1 MPVRHIVVNSASIPI
16 QSDAFLHAVCDIT
29 LFWIVLIMSLASYL
43 RQLCGADEP
52 RVLAQLVSN
61 QFKQFVSN
69 AFAAI
74 AVTLALVY
82 FFAAENL
89 MPSVI
94 AWATGYSALATYML
108 FKLWQYHRIDE
119 SRRNYQYW
127 HKIGLIIV
135 GVSGCFWGGM
145 PFAFYPVEQ
154 ALTIEMI
161 TIGLTVAAISASVM
175 ISLPGGFTLY
185 GIAAISLQASA
196 IFIYRPDYMIL
207 GLGAL
212 VFMGLAVVANIRA
225 TRLVA
230 RAALLNFQNQ
240 DLLAEAKHQ
249 RDKAERADE
258 SKSRFIA
265 AASHDLRQPLHAL
278 SLVASAR
285 ELSHPDDHFARSIR
299 KNVASLDGLF
309 NAILDISVLD
319 AGKQA
324 VNIKPMRCNALE
336 EVIENSPLLQ
346 QLKEGVTFELQLSD
360 DVCLCDPDLVLQVLF
375 NLLGNAI
382 KYTEQGKITV
392 ASGIE
397 QGRVFFEVADTGIG
411 MESSDLERIWEE
423 FYQVD
428 NPTRD
433 RSKGIGLGLA
443 IVQRLASLMD
453 AQLQCDSA
461 PGEGSQFRLWLP
473 VSKEI
478 PDLIRNEVDDAL
490 DVSHGNHELILII
503 EDDQEILNA
512 YHDLLN
518 QWNFIP
524 LLAQTEEQAMNLVA
538 EFADEISVLICD
550 YRLSHHMTGNVLI
563 EKIRHAMGRSVPA
576 IMITGDTA
584 VKEVELLSDLNIPV
598 MFKPLDSAALNH
610 KIHHLIDKG

>member
-1 MPVRHIVVNSASIPI
+1 
-16 QSDAFLHAVCDIT
+16 
-29 LFWIVLIMSLASYL
+29 MSLASYL

-52 RVLAQLVSN
+52 RVLAQLVNN
-61 QFKQFVSN
+61 QFKQMISN
-69 AFAAI
+69 TLSAIVVNLALLAFFTDSNFPASVIVWAT
-74 AVTLALVY
+74 AYSTLAAY
-82 FFAAENL
+82 
-89 MPSVI
+89 I
-94 AWATGYSALATYML
+94 L
-108 FKLWQYHRIDE
+108 FKLWQYYRTDNE
-119 SRRNYQYW
+119 SRDYQYW
-127 HKIGLIIV
+127 HKKGLMFVAI
-135 GVSGCFWGGM
+135 SGLFWGLM
-145 PFAFYPVEQ
+145 PFAFYPIQQSV
-154 ALTIEMI
+154 TIEMI

-185 GIAAISLQASA
+185 GIAAITLQASA

-230 RAALLNFQNQ
+230 KAALLNFENQ

-249 RDKAERADE
+249 QDKAEQADE
-258 SKSRFIA
+258 AKSRFIA

-285 ELSHPDDHFARSIR
+285 ELSHPDDRFAKSIR
-299 KNVASLDGLF
+299 KSVDSLDGLF
-309 NAILDISVLD
+309 NAILNISVLD

-324 VNIKPMRCNALE
+324 VNSKAMRCSELT
-336 EVIENSPLLQ
+336 EVISNNPLLQ
-346 QLKEGVTFELQLSD
+346 QLKDEVRFELQLTD

-392 ASGIE
+392 ASGTD

-411 MESSDLERIWEE
+411 MHDNELERIWEE

-453 AQLQCDSA
+453 AQLQCDSV
-461 PGEGSQFRLWLP
+461 PGVGSQFRLWLP
-473 VSKEI
+473 VSEEI
-478 PDLIRNEVDDAL
+478 PELIRNEVDEAL
-490 DVSHGNHELILII
+490 DVCQGNHELILII
-503 EDDQEILNA
+503 EDDLEILNA
-512 YHDLLN
+512 YHDLLS

-524 LLAQTEEQAMNLVA
+524 LLAQNEKQAMNLVK
-538 EFADEISVLICD
+538 EFGDEIKMLICD
-550 YRLSHHMTGNVLI
+550 YRLTGNTTGNVLI
-563 EKIRHAMGRSVPA
+563 ENIRQLLGKPVPA

-584 VKEVELLSDLNIPV
+584 VKEIELFSDLKIPL
-598 MFKPLDSAALNH
+598 MFKPLNSGVLNQ
-610 KIHHLIDKG
+610 KMHHLIGAY

>member
-1 MPVRHIVVNSASIPI
+1 MPLV
-16 QSDAFLHAVCDIT
+16 
-29 LFWIVLIMSLASYL
+29 SYL
-43 RQLCGADEP
+43 RQLCGAGES
-52 RVLAQLVSN
+52 RVLAQLVNN

-89 MPSVI
+89 TPSVI
-94 AWATGYSALATYML
+94 AWATAYSALAMYML

-135 GVSGCFWGGM
+135 GISGCFWGVM

-185 GIAAISLQASA
+185 GVAAITLQASA

-324 VNIKPMRCNALE
+324 VNINPVRCDALE

-346 QLKEGVTFELQLSD
+346 QLNEGVTFELLLND
-360 DVCLCDPDLVLQVLF
+360 DVCLCDPDLVLQVLI

-382 KYTEQGKITV
+382 KYTEQGVIKIS
-392 ASGIE
+392 SGHE
-397 QGRVFFEVADTGIG
+397 QQRVFFEVSDTGIG
-411 MESSDLERIWEE
+411 IESSDLERIWEE

-443 IVQRLASLMD
+443 IVQRLVSLME
-453 AQLQCDSA
+453 AELECSSV
-461 PGEGSQFRLWLP
+461 PGVGSQFRLWLP
-473 VSKEI
+473 LTEDVPDIVSQESA
-478 PDLIRNEVDDAL
+478 EAL
-490 DVSHGNHELILII
+490 AMQQGRHELILVI
-503 EDDQEILNA
+503 EDDMDILNA
-512 YHDLLN
+512 YHGLLS
-518 QWNFIP
+518 QWDFIP
-524 LLAQTEEQAMNLVA
+524 LLAQTEEQAMNLVT
-538 EFADEISVLICD
+538 EFADEIRMLICD
-550 YRLSHHMTGNVLI
+550 YRLSHQMTGNVLI

-598 MFKPLDSAALNH
+598 MFKPIDSAALNH
-610 KIHHLIDKG
+610 KIHHLIESY

>member
-1 MPVRHIVVNSASIPI
+1 
-16 QSDAFLHAVCDIT
+16 
-29 LFWIVLIMSLASYL
+29 MSLASYL
-43 RQLCGADEP
+43 RQLCGAGES
-52 RVLAQLVSN
+52 RVLAQLVNN

-89 MPSVI
+89 TPSVI
-94 AWATGYSALATYML
+94 AWATAYSALAMYML

-135 GVSGCFWGGM
+135 GISGCFWGVM

-185 GIAAISLQASA
+185 GVAAITLQASA

-324 VNIKPMRCNALE
+324 VNINPVRCDALE

-346 QLKEGVTFELQLSD
+346 QLNEGVTFELLLND
-360 DVCLCDPDLVLQVLF
+360 DVCLCDPDLVLQVLI

-382 KYTEQGKITV
+382 KYTEQGVIKIS
-392 ASGIE
+392 SGHE
-397 QGRVFFEVADTGIG
+397 QQRVFFEVSDTGIG
-411 MESSDLERIWEE
+411 IESSDLERIWEE

-443 IVQRLASLMD
+443 IVQRLVSLME
-453 AQLQCDSA
+453 AELECSSV
-461 PGEGSQFRLWLP
+461 PGVGSQFRLWLP
-473 VSKEI
+473 LTEDVPDIVSQESA
-478 PDLIRNEVDDAL
+478 EAL
-490 DVSHGNHELILII
+490 AMQQGRHELILVI
-503 EDDQEILNA
+503 EDDMDILNA
-512 YHDLLN
+512 YHGLLS
-518 QWNFIP
+518 QWDFIP
-524 LLAQTEEQAMNLVA
+524 LLAQTEEQAMNLVT
-538 EFADEISVLICD
+538 EFADEIRMLICD
-550 YRLSHHMTGNVLI
+550 YRLSHQMTGNVLI

-598 MFKPLDSAALNH
+598 MFKPIDSAALNH
-610 KIHHLIDKG
+610 KIHHLIESY

>member
-1 MPVRHIVVNSASIPI
+1 
-16 QSDAFLHAVCDIT
+16 
-29 LFWIVLIMSLASYL
+29 MSLASYL

-52 RVLAQLVSN
+52 RVLAQLVNN
-61 QFKQFVSN
+61 QFKQMISN
-69 AFAAI
+69 TLSAIVVNLALLAFFTDSNFPASVIVWAT
-74 AVTLALVY
+74 AYSTLAAY
-82 FFAAENL
+82 
-89 MPSVI
+89 I
-94 AWATGYSALATYML
+94 L
-108 FKLWQYHRIDE
+108 FKLWQYYRTDNE
-119 SRRNYQYW
+119 SRDYQYW
-127 HKIGLIIV
+127 HKKGLMFVAI
-135 GVSGCFWGGM
+135 SGLFWGLM
-145 PFAFYPVEQ
+145 PFAFYPIQQSV
-154 ALTIEMI
+154 TIEMI

-185 GIAAISLQASA
+185 GIAAITLQASA

-230 RAALLNFQNQ
+230 KAALLNFENQ

-249 RDKAERADE
+249 QDKAEQADE
-258 SKSRFIA
+258 DKSRFIA

-285 ELSHPDDHFARSIR
+285 ELSHPDDRFAKSIR
-299 KNVASLDGLF
+299 KSVDSLDGLF
-309 NAILDISVLD
+309 NAILNISVLD

-324 VNIKPMRCNALE
+324 VNSKAMRCSELT
-336 EVIENSPLLQ
+336 EVISNNPLLQ
-346 QLKEGVTFELQLSD
+346 QFKDEVRFELQLTD

-392 ASGIE
+392 ASGTD

-411 MESSDLERIWEE
+411 MHDNELERIWEE

-443 IVQRLASLMD
+443 IVQRLASLMG
-453 AQLQCDSA
+453 AQLQCDSV
-461 PGEGSQFRLWLP
+461 PGVGSQFRLWLP
-473 VSKEI
+473 VSEEI
-478 PDLIRNEVDDAL
+478 PELIRNEVDEAL
-490 DVSHGNHELILII
+490 DVCQGNHELILII
-503 EDDQEILNA
+503 EDDLEILNA
-512 YHDLLN
+512 YHDLLS

-524 LLAQTEEQAMNLVA
+524 LLAQNEKQAMNLVK
-538 EFADEISVLICD
+538 EFGDEIKMLICD
-550 YRLSHHMTGNVLI
+550 YRLTGNTTGNVLI
-563 EKIRHAMGRSVPA
+563 ENIRQLLGKPVPA

-584 VKEVELLSDLNIPV
+584 VKEIELFSDLKIPL
-598 MFKPLDSAALNH
+598 MFKPLNSGVLNQ
-610 KIHHLIDKG
+610 KMHHLIGAY

>member
-1 MPVRHIVVNSASIPI
+1 MPLV
-16 QSDAFLHAVCDIT
+16 
-29 LFWIVLIMSLASYL
+29 SYL
-43 RQLCGADEP
+43 RQLCGAGES
-52 RVLAQLVSN
+52 RVLAQLVNN

-89 MPSVI
+89 TPSVI
-94 AWATGYSALATYML
+94 AWATAYSALAMYML
-108 FKLWQYHRIDE
+108 FKLWQYHRTDE

-135 GVSGCFWGGM
+135 GISGCFWGVM

-185 GIAAISLQASA
+185 GVAAITLQASA

-324 VNIKPMRCNALE
+324 VNINPVRCDALE

-346 QLKEGVTFELQLSD
+346 QLNEGVTFELLLND
-360 DVCLCDPDLVLQVLF
+360 DVCLCDPDLVLQVLI

-382 KYTEQGKITV
+382 KYTEQGVIKIS
-392 ASGIE
+392 SGHE
-397 QGRVFFEVADTGIG
+397 QQRVFFEVSDTGIG
-411 MESSDLERIWEE
+411 IESSDLERIWEE

-443 IVQRLASLMD
+443 IVQRLVSLME
-453 AQLQCDSA
+453 AELECSSV
-461 PGEGSQFRLWLP
+461 PGVGSQFRLWLP
-473 VSKEI
+473 LTEDVPDIVSQESA
-478 PDLIRNEVDDAL
+478 EAL
-490 DVSHGNHELILII
+490 AMQQGRHELILVI
-503 EDDQEILNA
+503 EDDMDILNA
-512 YHDLLN
+512 YHGLLS
-518 QWNFIP
+518 QWDFIP
-524 LLAQTEEQAMNLVA
+524 LLAQTEEQAMNLVT
-538 EFADEISVLICD
+538 EFADEIRMLICD
-550 YRLSHHMTGNVLI
+550 YRLSHQMTGNVLI

-598 MFKPLDSAALNH
+598 MFKPIDSAALNH
-610 KIHHLIDKG
+610 KIHHLIESY